1 MNKNS
6 LSDKSNI
13 INIGLKI
20 LEEGKIYYGIS
31 LTLENFNFII
41 NHLINPN
48 EVVITSNS
56 PPTLEIDY
64 PLTNLYQKKLD
75 SSKYT
80 RVELAKIICLT
91 YQKIY
96 KEEKDSTQLP
106 VESIASRTNGSS
118 GLINRAKTNGKYGI
132 YGHSLDN
139 LLLHTIKYNKE
150 MNLITLGVDS

>member
-13 INIGLKI
+13 INIDLKI
-20 LEEGKIYYGIS
+20 LEEGKTYYGIS
-31 LTLENFNFII
+31 LTLENFNFI
-41 NHLINPN
+41 INPN

-118 GLINRAKTNGKYGI
+118 RLINRARTNGKYGI

-150 MNLITLGVDS
+150 KNLITLGVDS

>member
-13 INIGLKI
+13 INIDLKI
-20 LEEGKIYYGIS
+20 LEEGKTYYGIS
-31 LTLENFNFII
+31 LTLENLNFI
-41 NHLINPN
+41 INPN

-75 SSKYT
+75 SSTYT
-80 RVELAKIICLT
+80 RVELATIICET

-96 KEEKDSTQLP
+96 KEEKESTQLP

-118 GLINRAKTNGKYGI
+118 GLINRARTNGKYGI

-139 LLLHTIKYNKE
+139 LLLHTIIYNKE

>member
-13 INIGLKI
+13 INIDLKI
-20 LEEGKIYYGIS
+20 LEEGKTYYGIS
-31 LTLENFNFII
+31 LTLENFNFI
-41 NHLINPN
+41 INPN

-96 KEEKDSTQLP
+96 KEEKESTQLP

-118 GLINRAKTNGKYGI
+118 RLINRARTNGKYGI

-150 MNLITLGVDS
+150 KNLITLGVDS